1 MLPLLLTKRIYRKT
15 MKNDKMNAKTAKQIY
30 NRIKDNIHTVIIG
43 QDDVVENAIIT
54 IMCNA
59 HSIITGVPGLAKT
72 LIVKLMAITT
82 DMAFNRI
89 QFTPDLMPS
98 DITGTV
104 LIKKSPS
111 GDIDYGFVRG
121 PVFCNILLADEINR
135 TPPKTQSALLQAMEE
150 RFVSIE
156 GEHYSIDKPF
166 HVFATQNPIEQE
178 GTYPLPEAQLDRF
191 MFDINIHY
199 PKGDEELGIIS
210 TRGID
215 EEYSIKKNIVSKE
228 EILAI
233 QAYIREM
240 PAASNMERLVLK
252 IIRNTRP
259 EQTGIEHVKQYIKWG
274 ASPRAGMYIIA
285 AAKAKALIDGRLT
298 PDKEDIINSAPLVL
312 GHRLILSFKGEMENI
327 SKGEI
332 IDEIIKNSL

>member
-1 MLPLLLTKRIYRKT
+1 MKTTYRRT
-15 MKNDKMNAKTAKQIY
+15 MKNNTMNAKAAQDIY
-30 NRIKDNIHTVIIG
+30 RRIKDNMHSVIIG
-43 QDDVVENAIIT
+43 QDDVLESVIMT
-54 IMCNA
+54 VMCNA

-72 LIVKLMAITT
+72 LIVKLMAMTMDI
-82 DMAFNRI
+82 AFNRV

-111 GDIDYGFVRG
+111 GEIDYGFVHG

-150 RFVSIE
+150 RFVSVE
-156 GEHYSIDKPF
+156 GEHYSIEKPF

-191 MFDINIHY
+191 MFNININY
-199 PKGDEELGIIS
+199 PKSDEELGIIS
-210 TRGID
+210 ARGID
-215 EEYSIKKNIVSKE
+215 EQYTIKKGIVSRS
-228 EILAI
+228 EILSV
-233 QAYIREM
+233 QEYIRQM
-240 PAASNMERLVLK
+240 PVASNVQRTVLGL
-252 IIRNTRP
+252 IQSTRP
-259 EQTGIEHVKQYIKWG
+259 AQTKIKHVKEYIKWG

-298 PDKEDIINSAPLVL
+298 PDRDDVLSITPLVL
-312 GHRLILSFKGEMENI
+312 GHRLILSFRGEMENI

-332 IDEIIKNSL
+332 IDEVIKNSL